1 MSDSI
6 LIIGATGSIGLEIA
20 TRLSNLNLSVKIAAR
35 NPEKAKSRKLTTTE
49 LVHFDYN
56 MPETFENAFED
67 VEKML
72 LVSPPSYLKMHEVVI
87 NAINKAIS
95 KGVKLI
101 VNISAISIDSNLDK
115 PMKLIEDHIKRS
127 EVDYVFLRPNCY
139 MQNFRD
145 LFRDLII
152 EDGMISLPA
161 ENSKTS
167 FVDIRDVADVAVKA
181 LTVDNMKNSLF
192 KLTGKQLLNM
202 HVVAHLFSEGLNKEI
217 NYNSISEELFEKT
230 LRIAGWSEST
240 IEGTMQLC
248 NHVKNG
254 ETDLVSDDVEK
265 ILNRESIRFEKFI
278 KDYSDI
284 WA

>member
-254 ETDLVSDDVEK
+254 DTDLVSDDVEK